1 MAIRRIR
8 IGYTLYSPDY
18 KRESGLCLDFAT
30 FGSAKR
36 RARGLGR
43 GSNIVRNFNQRSKDG
58 STDWWQDHRYW
69 FFSGVTFRKVLPDLS
84 ANKWHMDDL
93 HSFRQAELLS
103 RRLT

>member
-58 STDWWQDHRYW
+58 STDWWQDERCWY
-69 FFSGVTFRKVLPDLS
+69 FDGAGFQRVLPDPS
-84 ANKWHMDDL
+84 AKKWHMDVD
-93 HSFRQAELLS
+93 HSFGKADLMR